1 MTEESTLPDAIDQL
15 YRAVGELFDEQKQYV
30 QGRVRVAPSWWDR
43 LTEAVAATGL
53 KDGTSRAVAKSRP
66 LCWADA
72 LDLKVRIEDRAKSW
86 IGGDSVPGRLRALAS
101 RRWRPQD
108 TEAVQGIAAEVQ
120 SWRLAVTALVEPSH
134 IKSVAAACPQCG
146 ERWVYRMHAGERV
159 RQPALQLEAATGCL
173 CQGCRAFWPPEK
185 YLFLCRLLGF
195 DLPAGIVA

>member
-1 MTEESTLPDAIDQL
+1 MTEESTLPDAVDQL
-15 YRAVGELFDEQKQYV
+15 YRAVGDLVDEQKQYV

-66 LCWADA
+66 LCWSDA

-86 IGGDSVPGRLRALAS
+86 IGGDSVPARLRALAS

-120 SWRLAVTALVEPSH
+120 SWRLSITALVEPARVKT
-134 IKSVAAACPQCG
+134 IAAACPSCG
-146 ERWVYRMHAGERV
+146 QRWAYRNFAGENV
-159 RQPALQLEAATGCL
+159 RNPALQVVADAGCT
-173 CQGCRAFWPPEK
+173 CQCCRSFWPPEN
-185 YLFLCRLLGF
+185 YLFLVRLLGF
-195 DLPAGIVA
+195 EQPAGIVT